1 MNSPFDD
8 DSWKDA
14 VILSG
19 VWSGAPGRSGSVKVA
34 IVERDGVTS
43 IWQWDD
49 EVYVNTE
56 MLASYKGKYDVRL
69 VGRAI
74 SEIEE
79 GGICACEINEIAVD
93 GETGWQA
100 DLLAIAWWRDGL
112 SHEQVEAIERS

>member
-1 MNSPFDD
+1 
-8 DSWKDA
+8 
-14 VILSG
+14 
-19 VWSGAPGRSGSVKVA
+19 
-34 IVERDGVTS
+34 VTS

-100 DLLAIAWWRDGL
+100 DLLAIAWWRDGEWDCTASPL
-112 SHEQVEAIERS
+112 TSILLILTDDQGRNMVMPGNRRTPIDQEMSAVNRQAYTQ